1 MKKDEK
7 LKKGKKDNK
16 DNKENKVSNMKEETS
31 KKKSKV
37 VEFFKGLSFQT
48 KIIII
53 LLIIIIFFVL
63 VVFGN
68 KEGAFSTISESSLQ
82 KVFEI
87 NELDTIEYT
96 YNAITT
102 AKTKSGKEKYHVSYE
117 GKVFAGIDFS
127 KVKIEHN
134 KNKKIVT
141 ITLPEVEIHEI
152 IVDPT
157 SLDFIFVDDKYHT
170 ETVNAEAHSVCF
182 DDLSKR
188 IAKEEMFYESAKANA
203 ISSVE
208 ALLNPWIDTLDS
220 EYEVII
226 K

>member
-1 MKKDEK
+1 MKKNEK
-7 LKKGKKDNK
+7 AKKEKKETFVKKDNK
-16 DNKENKVSNMKEETS
+16 VSNGKEENFKKKNKVI
-31 KKKSKV
+31 
-37 VEFFKGLSFQT
+37 EFIKGLSFQT
-48 KIIII
+48 KIIIV
-53 LLIIIIFFVL
+53 LLIIIIFFILVL
-63 VVFGN
+63 FGN

-102 AKTKSGKEKYHVSYE
+102 AKTKSGNEKYHVSYN
-117 GKVFAGIDFS
+117 GKVYAGIDFA

-134 KNKKIVT
+134 KMKKEVI
-141 ITLPEVEIHEI
+141 ITLPEIEIHDVV
-152 IVDPT
+152 VDPA

-170 ETVNAEAHSVCF
+170 ETVNAEAHKICMN
-182 DDLSKR
+182 DLNSR
-188 IAKEEMFYESAKANA
+188 IKKEEMFYETAKGNA

-208 ALLNPWIDTLDS
+208 ALLKPWIDTLDPK
-220 EYEVII
+220 YEVII